1 MISKNMEEPIK
12 KMRKISRK
20 NKQVN
25 TGIASAQSQQPSDY
39 PIIQIIVNEASKEID
54 Y

>member
-1 MISKNMEEPIK
+1 MISHNMADAIK

-25 TGIASAQSQQPSDY
+25 TGIASAQNQQLVDNPVV
-39 PIIQIIVNEASKEID
+39 QIVVNDASKEIF